1 MHTLRMSLI
10 VITSVLLSHHEAIS
24 IIIATGSEEI
34 HVITWAGHRETYA
47 VPSVIMTRERDNRDY
62 VATLQKLLIA
72 ILLNKETLDS
82 TGHPK

>member
-10 VITSVLLSHHEAIS
+10 VITWVLLSHHEAIS

-47 VPSVIMTRERDNRDY
+47 VPSVIMTRERDNRDS
-62 VATLQKLLIA
+62 APLIA

>member
-10 VITSVLLSHHEAIS
+10 VITWVLLSHHEAIS

-47 VPSVIMTRERDNRDY
+47 VPSV
-62 VATLQKLLIA
+62 
-72 ILLNKETLDS
+72 S
-82 TGHPK
+82 